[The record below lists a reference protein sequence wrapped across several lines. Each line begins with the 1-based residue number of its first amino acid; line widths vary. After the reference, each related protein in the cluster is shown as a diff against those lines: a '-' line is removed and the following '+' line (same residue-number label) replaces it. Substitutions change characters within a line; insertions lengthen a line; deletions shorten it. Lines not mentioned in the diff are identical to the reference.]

1 VDRLEAMAMLVEA
14 VDSGSLSAVSRKMN
28 VPLPTVSRKIADL
41 ESHLGTRLLIRS
53 TRKLVLTEAGAAYVS
68 VAKTVL
74 EQVAEAERTA
84 AGEYS
89 APRGDLAVTTPI
101 VFGRLHVLP
110 VVTDFLAR
118 YPEINIRLM
127 LSDRNVHLIE
137 EHVDVAIRLGV
148 LPDSSITATRLGEV
162 RYVVCASPSFLAAHG
177 VPETANAL
185 VMLPCILHAFLPA
198 PSPAWPFR
206 KPGTKVEMMAPVR
219 VRLAVTTAEAAVDAA
234 IAGVGITRLISYQVA
249 EAVARGALQIIL
261 AQYEPEPMPVSMLH
275 AGQGILPLKVRS
287 FLDFAVPRLRAA
299 MAAERLNP
307 GREAR

>member
-1 VDRLEAMAMLVEA
+1 M
-14 VDSGSLSAVSRKMN
+14 
-28 VPLPTVSRKIADL
+28 
-41 ESHLGTRLLIRS
+41 
-53 TRKLVLTEAGAAYVS
+53 
-68 VAKTVL
+68 
-74 EQVAEAERTA
+74 
-84 AGEYS
+84 
-89 APRGDLAVTTPI
+89 
-101 VFGRLHVLP
+101 LP

-137 EHVDVAIRLGV
+137 EHVDIAIRLGA
-148 LPDSSITATRLGEV
+148 LPDSSMTATRLGEV
-162 RYVVCASPSFLAAHG
+162 RHVVCASPSFLAAHG
-177 VPETANAL
+177 VPETPNAL
-185 VMLPCILHAFLPA
+185 VMLPCISHDLLPV
-198 PSPAWPFR
+198 PSLAWPFR
-206 KPGTKVEMMAPVR
+206 KPGAKVEMMAPIR

-234 IAGVGITRLISYQVA
+234 IAGVGVTSLISYQVA

>member
-1 VDRLEAMAMLVEA
+1 
-14 VDSGSLSAVSRKMN
+14 
-28 VPLPTVSRKIADL
+28 
-41 ESHLGTRLLIRS
+41 
-53 TRKLVLTEAGAAYVS
+53 
-68 VAKTVL
+68 
-74 EQVAEAERTA
+74 
-84 AGEYS
+84 
-89 APRGDLAVTTPI
+89 
-101 VFGRLHVLP
+101 VLP

-137 EHVDVAIRLGV
+137 EHVDIAIRLGA
-148 LPDSSITATRLGEV
+148 LPDSSMTATRLGEV
-162 RYVVCASPSFLAAHG
+162 RHVVCASPSFLAAHG
-177 VPETANAL
+177 VPETPNAL
-185 VMLPCILHAFLPA
+185 VMLSCISHDFLPA

-234 IAGVGITRLISYQVA
+234 IAGVGVTRVISYQVA
-249 EAVARGALQIIL
+249 EAVARGVLQIIL

-287 FLDFAVPRLRAA
+287 FLDFAAPRLRAA

-307 GREAR
+307 GRQAR

>member
-1 VDRLEAMAMLVEA
+1 
-14 VDSGSLSAVSRKMN
+14 
-28 VPLPTVSRKIADL
+28 
-41 ESHLGTRLLIRS
+41 
-53 TRKLVLTEAGAAYVS
+53 LVLTEAGAAYVS
-68 VAKTVL
+68 VAKRVL

-89 APRGDLAVTTPI
+89 APRGDLAVTAPI

-137 EHVDVAIRLGV
+137 EHVDIAIRLGA
-148 LPDSSITATRLGEV
+148 LPDSSMTATRLGEV
-162 RYVVCASPSFLAAHG
+162 RHVVCASPSFLAAHG
-177 VPETANAL
+177 VPETPNAL
-185 VMLPCILHAFLPA
+185 VMLPCISHDLLPV
-198 PSPAWPFR
+198 PSLAWPFR
-206 KPGTKVEMMAPVR
+206 KPGAKVEMMAPIR

-234 IAGVGITRLISYQVA
+234 IAGVGVTSLISYQVA